1 MRRPPITPY
10 QAIMAAVSEGYGTQA
25 SILSEA
31 EWILAL
37 DPGCRCTGRDLH
49 RAWAEL
55 VERGCIERRG
65 RTWEPVRACAG
76 GR

>member
-1 MRRPPITPY
+1 MRPPITPY
-10 QAIMAAVSEGYGTQA
+10 QAIMAAISEGYGHRTT
-25 SILSEA
+25 ILRQA

-37 DPGCRCTGRDLH
+37 DPRCACTGNDL
-49 RAWAEL
+49 RCAWTWL

-65 RTWEPVRACAG
+65 RTWEQARACAG

>member
-1 MRRPPITPY
+1 MRPPITPY
-10 QAIMAAVSEGYGTQA
+10 QAIMAAVSEGYGTRA
-25 SILSEA
+25 SILREA

-37 DPGCRCTGRDLH
+37 DPLCHCTGADL
-49 RAWAEL
+49 RCAWTWL